1 MQDSYKTNGKKK
13 TLENIAEVLRF
24 LVKRE
29 EKDDTQDSSQR
40 NGAADAKLLNRF
52 LNDSD
57 EVNDLSVKDEVAQTI
72 AAFSEEVSRNEK
84 GENNADEN
92 DRVSEKDYDIS
103 EDDNDNAEDEDYKPA
118 GRIKKDVKGAK
129 KRKQGFKLRIRQSK
143 KGAETEE
150 RNDEVGEEDSSNKDV
165 QVKAKR
171 IKKRKNRT
179 EKKLKMKDYTV
190 SSSSNNKR
198 RRQSDENVTYAT
210 NVHCFICE
218 DERVLYPTEDD
229 FFEHCLKEH
238 VDHSEER
245 KVLIPCNKCDK
256 TFRVSTFRAGKSY
269 MRTPVYTLLNHLVDK
284 HGLMRPEWAPV
295 YK

>member
-40 NGAADAKLLNRF
+40 NGAADDKLLNRF

-129 KRKQGFKLRIRQSK
+129 KTETGFQAKNQ
-143 KGAETEE
+143 T
-150 RNDEVGEEDSSNKDV
+150 V
-165 QVKAKR
+165 QKR
-171 IKKRKNRT
+171 CGNGGKKRR
-179 EKKLKMKDYTV
+179 
-190 SSSSNNKR
+190 S
-198 RRQSDENVTYAT
+198 
-210 NVHCFICE
+210 
-218 DERVLYPTEDD
+218 
-229 FFEHCLKEH
+229 
-238 VDHSEER
+238 
-245 KVLIPCNKCDK
+245 
-256 TFRVSTFRAGKSY
+256 
-269 MRTPVYTLLNHLVDK
+269 
-284 HGLMRPEWAPV
+284 W
-295 YK
+295 